1 MLTGV
6 SALPGD
12 QLYPSGVWVWRA
24 VAQNQIRALWHRV
37 SSRVQMDS
45 RRNLSQASP
54 QFLCPE
60 GSGGGVSLGAEVV
73 VLSVLTGVS
82 ALLETRTL
90 LEVFGYGEL

>member
-6 SALPGD
+6 SALLGD

-60 GSGGGVSLGAEVV
+60 GSGGGAALGAAEA
-73 VLSVLTGVS
+73 VLSALTGVS
-82 ALLETRTL
+82 APLGPRAL